1 MKTMNSMRNR
11 AFLMAVAGLAG
22 GVAALPALA
31 GGLSQPVIETPVAA
45 PAPAPVSTG
54 GDWTGGYVGGALSY
68 GRASAGTPD
77 GNGALYG
84 IRAGYDRDFGSFV
97 LGGGLSFDKASID
110 LSGGAG
116 SLDDVARLSVR
127 AGADL
132 GNTLLYATAGAAR
145 ASATL
150 GGLSQSDNGYF
161 GGVGAEYRIGGK
173 MSVGGEILSHRFGDF
188 NGTGTDV
195 KATTAGVNVNFRF

>member
-1 MKTMNSMRNR
+1 MAKMNSMRDR
-11 AFLMAVAGLAG
+11 ALVVLVAGLAG
-22 GVAALPALA
+22 GIGALPAMA
-31 GGLSQPVIETPVAA
+31 GGLTQPVMESPLAT

-68 GRASAGTPD
+68 GKATAGLPD
-77 GNGALYG
+77 GTGALYG

-97 LGGGLSFDKASID
+97 LGGGLSYDMANID
-110 LSGGAG
+110 LAGGAG

-132 GNTLLYATAGAAR
+132 GRTLVYATAGAAR

-150 GGLSQSDNGYF
+150 GGLSQNDSGYF
-161 GGVGAEYRIGGK
+161 GGVGAEYRIGGN

-188 NGTGTDV
+188 NGTATDV

>member
-1 MKTMNSMRNR
+1 MQTMK
-11 AFLMAVAGLAG
+11 VAGRGLTILALASAIG
-22 GVAALPALA
+22 ATAAVPVMA
-31 GGLSQPVIETPVAA
+31 GGLSAPVMEAPIVA
-45 PAPAPVSTG
+45 PAPAPARMD

-84 IRAGYDRDFGSFV
+84 VRAGYDYDFGKFV
-97 LGGGLSFDKASID
+97 LGGGLSYDKADID

-116 SLDDVARLSVR
+116 SLDDVARLHVR

-132 GNTLLYATAGAAR
+132 GNTLVYATAGAAR

-150 GGLSQSDNGYF
+150 GGVSADDTGYF
-161 GGVGAEYRIGGK
+161 GGVGAEYKFRPN
-173 MSVGGEILSHRFGDF
+173 MSVGGEILAHRFGDF
-188 NGTGTDV
+188 NGSATDV
-195 KATTAGVNVNFRF
+195 KATTAGVNINFRF